1 MIIAGLTDNLG
12 YQNGPE
18 KGREKGREEGRAEGI
33 EKGIERYH
41 TLLYNKTDGAGI
53 GTICFNKCIERYTST
68 SFICRSSC
76 LLFEN
81 VADTS
86 LVILLVIRSIREYE
100 WILDIITEGVL
111 DTS

>member
-41 TLLYNKTDGAGI
+41 TLLYNKTDGACF
-53 GTICFNKCIERYTST
+53 GTICFNK
-68 SFICRSSC
+68 
-76 LLFEN
+76 
-81 VADTS
+81 
-86 LVILLVIRSIREYE
+86 
-100 WILDIITEGVL
+100 
-111 DTS
+111 